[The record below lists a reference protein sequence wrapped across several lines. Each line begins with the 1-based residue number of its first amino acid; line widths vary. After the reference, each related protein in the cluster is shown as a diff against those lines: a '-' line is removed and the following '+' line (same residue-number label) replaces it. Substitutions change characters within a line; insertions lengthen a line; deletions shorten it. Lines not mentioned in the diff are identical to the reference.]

1 MAKALSFF
9 SLREII
15 NLIICIFLDIVDYI
29 IPILRTPL
37 IGDLLDVVGLMIA
50 ILLFGVL
57 GLLSSLEFV
66 PSLDIIPMSTV
77 NWLVWIYLKRS
88 KEWTTKE

>member
-66 PSLDIIPMSTV
+66 PSFDIIPMSTV